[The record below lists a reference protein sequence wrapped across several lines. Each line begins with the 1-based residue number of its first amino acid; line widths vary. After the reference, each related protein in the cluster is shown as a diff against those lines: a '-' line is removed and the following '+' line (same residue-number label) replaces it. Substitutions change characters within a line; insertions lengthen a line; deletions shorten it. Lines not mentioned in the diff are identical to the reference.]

1 MLTAGVAS
9 ADETNIAQYQA
20 CLEQTGLV
28 QSVAGWKLAPEQYPQ
43 TPSAIPD
50 VVLIELT
57 RDADAPLSLA
67 AHLHRLRPAVCI
79 IACSSAQH
87 PSPELLM
94 RAMRSGV
101 REILPQP
108 LDPELLHAALER
120 LVKEHGFSESATE
133 KLIIVVG
140 AKGGSGATTVAVN
153 LAVQMARLSGKRTT
167 LLDLARPLGVAWLQ
181 LGVQPRFSVRNA
193 VDELQRL
200 DGHLLGGFLTAHE
213 SGLQLLAGTS
223 HAEEWH
229 SIPVPALVRLANVVQ
244 SSFDHIVTDLG
255 SCYSSEWAPFFRL
268 ARLVILT
275 AEADVPGLWALER
288 HLTTLVGF
296 GVPQDKFR
304 LVINRWRRSDD
315 EALKIF
321 EKKSK
326 QPVFARLPN
335 DFLQVSDAVNRG
347 APLSR
352 NHNDPLV
359 TKYRSMAAQLAGLPP
374 VNQAKQNGM
383 FAMFASKK

>member
-9 ADETNIAQYQA
+9 ADETNIAQFQA
-20 CLEQTGLV
+20 SLEQTGLV
-28 QSVAGWKLAPEQYPQ
+28 QSVVAWKLAPEQYPQ
-43 TPSAIPD
+43 SSAAIPD
-50 VVLIELT
+50 VVLLELT

-67 AHLHRLRPAVCI
+67 AHLHRLRPSVCI
-79 IACSSAQH
+79 IACSSAQQ
-87 PSPELLM
+87 PTPELLM

-108 LDPELLHAALER
+108 IDPELLHAALER
-120 LVKEHGFSESATE
+120 LMKEHGVAESAVE
-133 KLIIVVG
+133 KLIVVVG

-153 LAVQMARLSGKRTT
+153 LAVQIARQSGKRTA
-167 LLDLARPLGVAWLQ
+167 LFDLARPLGQAWLQ

-193 VDELQRL
+193 IDELERL

-223 HAEEWH
+223 HAEEWQYI
-229 SIPVPALVRLANVVQ
+229 SAPGLVRLANVAQ
-244 SSFDHIVTDLG
+244 SNFDHVVLDLG
-255 SCYSSEWAPFFRL
+255 SFYSSDWAPLFRL
-268 ARLVILT
+268 ARNVVLT

-288 HLTTLVGF
+288 HLKTLSGF
-296 GVPQDKFR
+296 GIAQDKVR
-304 LVINRWRRSDD
+304 VVVNRWHRSDD
-315 EALKIF
+315 EAVKVF

-359 TKYRSMAAQLAGLPP
+359 TKYRSIAAQLAGLPA
-374 VNQAKQNGM
+374 VNQSKQTGM
-383 FAMFASKK
+383 FTRFALKR